1 MNTLPNYEEK
11 PLRGVKVVD
20 FGQHVAGPLTASLLA
35 DFGANVTHIDPP
47 SGPFMDSLANV
58 RLNENKKVVRLD
70 LKSSAGLARAKELIR
85 EADVLVENFSPGVM
99 KRLGLDAENMM
110 RLNPKLIYVSMP
122 AFASDDE
129 EHAHLKGFEGTIL
142 ATSGVFTDM
151 GLNRQ
156 LMGDTT
162 SYSPLYQASTYAA
175 ALCAV
180 SVVSALLKRETTG
193 LGDRIEVPLA
203 SALLDALVYN
213 AVDVE
218 NKPPRYKSMRQ
229 LEIARR
235 RKQNIPMNLKYEDI
249 DRFLDPFYATYV
261 VSFFTI
267 VFDP

>member
-1 MNTLPNYEEK
+1 MTSSRPSQGI
-11 PLRGVKVVD
+11 RG
-20 FGQHVAGPLTASLLA
+20 
-35 DFGANVTHIDPP
+35 NV
-47 SGPFMDSLANV
+47 
-58 RLNENKKVVRLD
+58 
-70 LKSSAGLARAKELIR
+70 
-85 EADVLVENFSPGVM
+85 
-99 KRLGLDAENMM
+99 
-110 RLNPKLIYVSMP
+110 
-122 AFASDDE
+122 
-129 EHAHLKGFEGTIL
+129 L

-175 ALCAV
+175 ALANPC
-180 SVVSALLKRETTG
+180 SALLKRETTG

-218 NKPPRYKSMRQ
+218 NTPPRYKSMRQ

-261 VSFFTI
+261 ASLFTI